1 LNSSIKF
8 NLLWR
13 WKLLALYFEISQA
26 RKSETPILTIKKLG
40 YPNYTEKVNK
50 RIAIWAG
57 PGINGKTLFEKQQ
70 KQKW

>member
-1 LNSSIKF
+1 
-8 NLLWR
+8 
-13 WKLLALYFEISQA
+13 LYFEISQA